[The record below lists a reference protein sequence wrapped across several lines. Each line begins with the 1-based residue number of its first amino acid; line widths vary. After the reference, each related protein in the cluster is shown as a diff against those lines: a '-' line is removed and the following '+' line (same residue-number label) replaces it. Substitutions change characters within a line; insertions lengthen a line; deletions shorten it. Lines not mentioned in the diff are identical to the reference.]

1 MANNGKDASS
11 PQGDVP
17 NPLEAQLQLMQN
29 SLNEAL
35 LKIADQ
41 EKHKGELES
50 KLASLM
56 ENTSKKD
63 YREPSFNTK
72 PFKGDK
78 KERT

>member
-1 MANNGKDASS
+1 MANNAKDVASPS
-11 PQGDVP
+11 GDNP

-29 SLNEAL
+29 SLNETL

-56 ENTSKKD
+56 ENAKQKD
-63 YREPSFNTK
+63 SGELSFNINVIDLTN
-72 PFKGDK
+72 
-78 KERT
+78 EN